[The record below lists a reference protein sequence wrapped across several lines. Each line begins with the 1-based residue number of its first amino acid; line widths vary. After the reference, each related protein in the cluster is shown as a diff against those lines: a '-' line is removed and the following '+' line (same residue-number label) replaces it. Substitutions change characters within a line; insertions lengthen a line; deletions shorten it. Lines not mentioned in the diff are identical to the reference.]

1 MKLQAAPPTRTRMPW
16 VASDFYSITVEQ
28 YHQMIDAGILLPE
41 DRVELLDGCLVKKM
55 SNNPEHA
62 FPITRLNRLFFTLLP
77 TGWHARI
84 QSPITLNASE
94 PEPDVSVA
102 RGSESK
108 YAKRHPYP
116 ADIGLVI
123 EVANESLQSD
133 RKRKSMI
140 YAQAGI
146 PEYWIVN
153 VKAGTVEVYSKPT
166 NGKANRYRLAKTYKK
181 ADAVPLIL
189 DGKKITEIPVRELF
203 Q

>member
-1 MKLQAAPPTRTRMPW
+1 MKLRAAPPTRTRMPW
-16 VASDFYSITVEQ
+16 VASDSFPITVEQ
-28 YHQMIDAGILLPE
+28 YHQMIDAGILSSE

-55 SNNPEHA
+55 PNNPEHV
-62 FPITRLNRLFFTLLP
+62 FPIVTFVELLPTLLP
-77 TGWHARI
+77 KGWHIRC
-84 QSPITLNASE
+84 QLPITLDASE
-94 PEPDVSVA
+94 PEPDIAVV
-102 RGSESK
+102 RGTRRE
-108 YAKRHPYP
+108 YTARHPYP
-116 ADIGLVI
+116 EDIGLVI

-140 YAQAGI
+140 YAEANI

-153 VKAGTVEVYSKPT
+153 VKAVAVEVYSKPT

-181 ADAVPLIL
+181 VDAVPLVL